1 MRKLERSREDGKLCR
16 RRNKYE
22 LICGNYKFKEIF
34 TENVLPALRQK
45 WFFISEAA
53 WNALSYKEQEASE
66 TFRKNEERVATG
78 FMSMV
83 SSIELKII
91 H

>member
-1 MRKLERSREDGKLCR
+1 M
-16 RRNKYE
+16 RNKYGRT
-22 LICGNYKFKEIF
+22 CGNYKFKIKF
-34 TENVLPALRQK
+34 AENVLTVLREKQLL
-45 WFFISEAA
+45 ISEAA

-83 SSIELKII
+83 SSIEVKII